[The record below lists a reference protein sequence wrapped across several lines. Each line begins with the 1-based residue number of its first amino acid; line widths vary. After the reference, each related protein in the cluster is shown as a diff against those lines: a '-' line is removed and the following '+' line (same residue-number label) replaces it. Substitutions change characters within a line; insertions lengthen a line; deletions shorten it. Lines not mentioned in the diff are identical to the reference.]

1 MPPSSAPARII
12 LSVALLCG
20 TRARAQEASETIE
33 VHGERPQ
40 GSSRAPAAQSTVV
53 EATKFAGE
61 IRSLPELLLNAPGAS
76 IHSLGG
82 PGQTATLSL
91 RGATADESLILLDG
105 IPLQGVGGG
114 AVDLATIPATLLD
127 RLVVTRGVQ
136 GAQFGAGALGGVV
149 ELVPHVVKGT
159 ASGDA
164 QAAAGSFGTYQL
176 AADVSAPL
184 ADGGAVLALQGDRT
198 AGDFD
203 YARQLTPGIPD
214 SPYYGYTRGNA
225 DALRGSALLRVTQP
239 VRSGEFNTI
248 LQASAG
254 DRGLPGPSTA
264 VTSRSRE
271 RDETGL
277 LGMGL
282 KGGVGKGTWALRG
295 WGRLDRILLRGVQAF
310 GDCGDGEPGC
320 PRLDQRG
327 SAVRAEG
334 EIHLP
339 AGDRHLLSASLSAG
353 EDRVHGGGAGAHARA
368 LISAAVRDDV
378 ALAPGLS
385 LHPALRVDRIG
396 DETGLSPG
404 LSAAW
409 VPGAGGPLTL
419 RAGWGLSFRAPSFN
433 ELYLKTGAIA
443 PNPELRPERAWS
455 ADAGATFRAAG
466 AQISAGVFW
475 SSYRDL
481 IVYELN
487 PSANQVKPLN
497 AGRARILGAEL
508 QAVVPLPRRF
518 SFEATYSLT
527 RSVNERPGA
536 RQDAPL
542 AYRPPHELRLRLAH
556 RGDRFEGYAESS
568 FTSATPRNDYGTASL
583 PAQLV
588 FNAGIGGRAAGP
600 LWLDLEVKNL
610 LDDQT
615 LEDLFQYPLPGR
627 SIAVIA
633 RVRL

>member
-1 MPPSSAPARII
+1 MPPSRALARII
-12 LSVALLCG
+12 LSVPLLCG
-20 TRARAQEASETIE
+20 TRAPAQEASETIE

-40 GSSRAPAAQSTVV
+40 GSPRAPAAQSTVV

-61 IRSLPELLLNAPGAS
+61 VRSLPELLLNAPGAS

-82 PGQTATLSL
+82 PGQAATLSL

-127 RLVVTRGVQ
+127 RLVVTRGVL

-149 ELVPHVVKGT
+149 ELVPHAVKG
-159 ASGDA
+159 AAGGHA

-176 AADVSAPL
+176 AADLDVPV
-184 ADGGAVLALQGDRT
+184 ADGGAAIALQGDRT

-214 SPYYGYTRGNA
+214 APYYGYRRSNA
-225 DALRGSALLRVTQP
+225 DALRGSALLRLTQP
-239 VRSGEFNTI
+239 VRSGEFNAL

-254 DRGLPGPSTA
+254 DRGLPGPSNA

-277 LGMGL
+277 VGLGVAGAL
-282 KGGVGKGTWALRG
+282 GKGSWTIRG
-295 WGRLDRILLRGVQAF
+295 WGRLDRILLQGVQAF
-310 GDCGDGEPGC
+310 GDCRDGDPGC
-320 PRLDQRG
+320 PRIDQRG
-327 SAVRAEG
+327 SGLRTEG
-334 EIHLP
+334 EARVPI
-339 AGDRHLLSASLSAG
+339 GDRHVVSVSLSGG
-353 EDRVHGGGAGAHARA
+353 EDRVHGGDTGAHARP
-368 LISAAVRDDV
+368 LVSGAVRDDV
-378 ALAPGLS
+378 ALAAGLG

-404 LSAAW
+404 VSAAW
-409 VPGAGGPLTL
+409 VPAADGPFAL

-433 ELYLKTGAIA
+433 ELYLKSGAIA
-443 PNPELRPERAWS
+443 PNPDLRPERAWS
-455 ADAGATFRAAG
+455 ADAGATFRAGG

-497 AGRARILGAEL
+497 VGRAHILGAEL
-508 QAVVPLPRRF
+508 QAVLRLPRRF
-518 SFEATYSLT
+518 SFEATYSWT
-527 RSVNERPGA
+527 RSVNQRPGA

-556 RGDRFEGYAESS
+556 QGERFEGYAESS
-568 FTSATPRNDYGTASL
+568 FTSATPRNDYGTATL

-588 FNAGIGGRAAGP
+588 FNAGIGARAAGS
-600 LWLDLEVKNL
+600 LWLDLEAKNL

-627 SIAVIA
+627 SIALIA

>member
-1 MPPSSAPARII
+1 VPPSRALARI
-12 LSVALLCG
+12 LLVFALLAG
-20 TRARAQEASETIE
+20 TGARAQEASETIE
-33 VHGERPQ
+33 VRGERPQ
-40 GSSRAPAAQSTVV
+40 GSPRAPAAQSTVV

-61 IRSLPELLLNAPGAS
+61 VRSLPELLLNAPGAS

-82 PGQTATLSL
+82 PGQAATLSL

-105 IPLQGVGGG
+105 VPLQGVGGG

-127 RLVVTRGVQ
+127 RLVVTRGVV

-149 ELVPHVVKGT
+149 ELVPHAAKRAATGH
-159 ASGDA
+159 A
-164 QAAAGSFGTYQL
+164 QAAVGSFGTYQL
-176 AADVSAPL
+176 AADVTAPV
-184 ADGGAVLALQGDRT
+184 ADGGAVIALQGDRT

-203 YARQLTPGIPD
+203 YARQLTPGIPA
-214 SPYYGYTRGNA
+214 SPYYGYTRANA
-225 DALRGSALLRVTQP
+225 DALRGSALLRLTQP
-239 VRSGEFNTI
+239 VRAGEFSAI
-248 LQASAG
+248 VQASAG
-254 DRGLPGPSTA
+254 DRGLPGPSNA

-277 LGMGL
+277 AGLGLAGAL
-282 KGGVGKGTWALRG
+282 GEGSWAIRG
-295 WGRLDRILLRGVQAF
+295 WGRLDRILLQGVQPF
-310 GDCGDGEPGC
+310 GDCADGDPGC
-320 PRLDQRG
+320 PRYDQRG
-327 SAVRAEG
+327 SALRAEG
-334 EIHLP
+334 EARLP
-339 AGDRHLLSASLSAG
+339 FAARHLLALSLSGG
-353 EDRVHGGGAGAHARA
+353 EDRVHGGGAGTRARA
-368 LISAAVRDDV
+368 LISAAVRDDI
-378 ALAPGLS
+378 ALGSGLS
-385 LHPALRVDRIG
+385 LHPAVRLDRIG
-396 DETGLSPG
+396 DETGMSPA

-409 VPGAGGPLTL
+409 APWPGGPLTL
-419 RAGWGLSFRAPSFN
+419 RAAWGLSFRAPSLN

-443 PNPELRPERAWS
+443 PNPDLRPERAWS
-455 ADAGATFRAAG
+455 ADAGASFRSGG
-466 AQISAGVFW
+466 AQLSAGVFW

-497 AGRARILGAEL
+497 VGRAHILGAEL
-508 QAVVPLPRRF
+508 QGSLPLPHGF
-518 SFEATYSLT
+518 SAEATYT
-527 RSVNERPGA
+527 WMRSVNERPGA
-536 RQDAPL
+536 RQDAQL

-556 RGDRFEGYAESS
+556 RSDRLEGYAESS

-588 FNAGIGGRAAGP
+588 FNAGIGARAAGP